1 MRVHEESFEEDLY
14 LKALAEINSD
24 QFSDKKWLIKYFE
37 LYKQTLNW
45 PKNLPPIR
53 RGDVVK
59 GTLKEKFH
67 LTYPQILKEL
77 EYVYLMDGEDQTL
90 EIY

>member
-1 MRVHEESFEEDLY
+1 MRYEDECFQEDLY

-24 QFSDKKWLIKYFE
+24 HFSDKTWLIKYFE

-45 PKNLPPIR
+45 PKDLPTIGR
-53 RGDVVK
+53 SDLVK

-67 LTYPQILKEL
+67 LIYPQILKEL
-77 EYVYLMDGEDQTL
+77 EYVYIMDGEDQTL

>member
-1 MRVHEESFEEDLY
+1 MKSNHEFVEEDLY

-24 QFSDKKWLIKYFE
+24 QFTDKTWLIKYFD

-45 PKNLPPIR
+45 PKGLPPIR
-53 RGDVVK
+53 RSDVVK

-77 EYVYLMDGEDQTL
+77 ESVYIMDNEDQTL